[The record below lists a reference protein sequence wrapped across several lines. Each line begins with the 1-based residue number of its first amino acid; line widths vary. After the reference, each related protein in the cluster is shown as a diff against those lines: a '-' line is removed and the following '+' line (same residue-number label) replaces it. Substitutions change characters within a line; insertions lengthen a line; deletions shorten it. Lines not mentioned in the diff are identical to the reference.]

1 MNEKQM
7 LLTIEPIKD
16 HPSARLLRFSGDLD
30 STNAETVTA
39 TVQNLLQQ
47 GARDL
52 VADFSKLRYINS
64 TGLGALLFANK
75 KTKEAGGSIKLA
87 AVNENVLKS
96 LKSSAP
102 IRFWTS
108 IARWKTLT
116 PRSSERL

>member
-7 LLTIEPIKD
+7 LLTIEPVKD
-16 HPSARLLRFSGDLD
+16 HPAARLLRFSGDLD

-87 AVNENVLKS
+87 AVNENVFEIIEIIGANTLLDIYRTLEDAYAALK
-96 LKSSAP
+96 
-102 IRFWTS
+102 
-108 IARWKTLT
+108 
-116 PRSSERL
+116 